1 MAASSNTSK
10 PVTTVRRSFCRIC
23 HAACPVDVDIVD
35 GRPVRVRGV
44 GEDPIFKGY
53 TCVKGRQLPDQIN
66 DPARLRAALKR
77 TDGGTLEEVASG
89 DALDEVAAR
98 LQAIIE
104 EHGGRAV
111 ASYTGTG
118 GYQNAPSHPVAQAF
132 HRAIDS
138 ISYYTSVTIDQPMK
152 ATANM
157 RLGIWEAGPQNF
169 TEADVLLAIDI
180 FAPNVSR
187 FVHTIGMD
195 SPERPQPRSEQELL
209 AHLTRNVRHGED
221 TVALPEGM
229 RARDVYAGFVKEQL
243 GKAYGYDFSELS
255 ESITLDSIEYFLFP
269 NAFFFPGLSLP
280 MVYRF
285 RPDPSSVDHCY
296 FDLLMMRPRP
306 PDGSAPP
313 PPEVIHLD
321 VDDSYTAARGLGGLG
336 RVYDQD
342 TANMAA
348 QTRGFKASRKRGQ
361 TLGNYQE
368 SRVRHLQLRVQ
379 DYLS

>member
-1 MAASSNTSK
+1 M
-10 PVTTVRRSFCRIC
+10 C
-23 HAACPVDVDIVD
+23 
-35 GRPVRVRGV
+35 
-44 GEDPIFKGY
+44 
-53 TCVKGRQLPDQIN
+53 
-66 DPARLRAALKR
+66 
-77 TDGGTLEEVASG
+77 
-89 DALDEVAAR
+89 
-98 LQAIIE
+98 
-104 EHGGRAV
+104 
-111 ASYTGTG
+111 
-118 GYQNAPSHPVAQAF
+118 
-132 HRAIDS
+132 
-138 ISYYTSVTIDQPMK
+138 
-152 ATANM
+152 ATAKTQ
-157 RLGIWEAGPQNF
+157 L
-169 TEADVLLAIDI
+169 
-180 FAPNVSR
+180 
-187 FVHTIGMD
+187 
-195 SPERPQPRSEQELL
+195 
-209 AHLTRNVRHGED
+209 
-221 TVALPEGM
+221 ALPEGM